1 MPTDEDINADQ
12 DQDHTEDTK
21 TQDQETTEESDEFNA
36 RKASK
41 TLAEQNK
48 KLEKR
53 IKQLE
58 KKLPQDEEEE
68 AEDQEDGDIDSILDR
83 KLWIR
88 ENKSRIDSL
97 EDDAKDLY
105 ETRVEKGYSPE
116 DALQLAEVSMG
127 VTYDKGA
134 EQKKVSSS
142 SSGSVDRSTT
152 HEPKLTE
159 EQKKRGLTPEIV
171 KKYKGIVEGS
181 RL

>member
-1 MPTDEDINADQ
+1 MPTDEDINAGQ
-12 DQDHTEDTK
+12 DQDHLDDTD
-21 TQDQETTEESDEFNA
+21 THDHEDQEDSGEFNA

-48 KLEKR
+48 KLLKR
-53 IKQLE
+53 LERLE
-58 KKLPQDEEEE
+58 KKLPKTEEEE
-68 AEDQEDGDIDSILDR
+68 AEDQEDSDIDNILDR

-134 EQKKVSSS
+134 AQKKVSSS
-142 SSGSVDRSTT
+142 SSGSINRDT
-152 HEPKLTE
+152 EPHLSA
-159 EQKKRGLTPEIV
+159 QDKKDMELWGYSKETLLEH
-171 KKYKGIVEGS
+171 KKKQS
-181 RL
+181 